1 MPFAQQLGRY
11 QLLDRIAFGGMA
23 EIFRAKTFDHEGRA
37 HLVAVKRVLN
47 HLTVDDDFIRML
59 VDEAKITAQL
69 QHENIARVFEFAVDK
84 SPQGDEYFIAMEY
97 VDGKDVRTLLDR
109 HRAQQKTIP
118 PEHVAWIGMEIAHAL
133 HAAHTQKDGAN
144 RPLHIVH
151 RDVSPS
157 NVLLSYRGEV
167 KLCDFG
173 IAKATTTRVQ
183 TKTGVIKG
191 KVKYM
196 SPEQAMGRK
205 LDHRSDLFSLGT
217 VMYEMLT
224 LAAPFVAATE
234 VELIFAVRDARKRDA
249 REVEA
254 TVPEEL
260 NDILNK
266 LMSRSRSGRYQ
277 SGAELALALR
287 LFLDRWKPGYR
298 RSHFGRYMRSTFE
311 ADIEREL
318 RLMEEYIIEG
328 ADASKVGE
336 NLIADALGNDAP
348 YTQFTAAT
356 GGSRADTGNFPRV
369 EKRQPTDLHAE
380 QTRILTR
387 NQPVPP
393 GEMPERP
400 PLHELSTQILDR
412 NQVVRPGLHEAETQL
427 KPLAD
432 LHVQPTQILSM
443 PARPPVARPAAPEH
457 EQPERAPLSELQT
470 KIIVREE
477 DLREPSED
485 TRAPT
490 LVPLD
495 EDASNVTTGRAP
507 DRPRRDT
514 LPSGASVVVHVD
526 PAAGGGDAAV
536 NEEATTS
543 GKQKAKVDESSD
555 FEDGEES
562 TTGNTLP
569 LSDDDLEPGTD
580 H

>member
-23 EIFRAKTFDHEGRA
+23 EIFRAKTFDNEGRA

-47 HLTVDDDFIRML
+47 HLTADDDFVRML
-59 VDEAKITAQL
+59 VDEAKITAIL
-69 QHENIARVFEFAVDK
+69 QHENIARVFEFAVDHGTG
-84 SPQGDEYFIAMEY
+84 GDEYFIAMEY

-109 HRAQQKTIP
+109 HRAQQKPIA
-118 PEHVAWIGMEIAHAL
+118 PEHVAWIGMEVAHAL
-133 HAAHTQKDGAN
+133 HAAHTQKDGAG

-249 REVEA
+249 KEVEP
-254 TVPEEL
+254 TLPDEL

-266 LMSRSRSGRYQ
+266 LMSRSRSQRFQ

-287 LFLDRWKPGYR
+287 LFLDRYRPGYR
-298 RSHFGRYMRSTFE
+298 RSHFGRFMRTTFE
-311 ADIEREL
+311 QDIEREL
-318 RLMEEYIIEG
+318 RLLEEYVIEG
-328 ADASKVGE
+328 ADPSKVGE
-336 NLIADALGNDAP
+336 NLIADALGDDAP
-348 YTQFTAAT
+348 YTKFTAAHDS
-356 GGSRADTGNFPRV
+356 SRADTGNFPRV
-369 EKRQPTDLHAE
+369 ERPAPTDLHAE
-380 QTRILTR
+380 DTRILTR
-387 NQPVPP
+387 NQPGIHELDTGPIRRDL
-393 GEMPERP
+393 G
-400 PLHELSTQILDR
+400 PLHEQSTMIKAAPL
-412 NQVVRPGLHEAETQL
+412 PELHAQPTMIKQAPAREAL
-427 KPLAD
+427 PD
-432 LHVQPTQILSM
+432 LHAQPTQILEL
-443 PARPPVARPAAPEH
+443 PA
-457 EQPERAPLSELQT
+457 ERKPLSELQT
-470 KIIVREE
+470 KIMPRP
-477 DLREPSED
+477 DDS
-485 TRAPT
+485 RAPT

-495 EDASNVTTGRAP
+495 KDGTGATTDRAP
-507 DRPRRDT
+507 AAERPRRDT
-514 LPSGASVVVHVD
+514 QPSVIVH
-526 PAAGGGDAAV
+526 
-536 NEEATTS
+536 EELAQAR
-543 GKQKAKVDESSD
+543 KD
-555 FEDGEES
+555 FADNGEDS
-562 TTGNTLP
+562 TTGTSVP
-569 LSDDDLEPGTD
+569 LSDDDLEPGTES
-580 H
+580 

>member
-47 HLTVDDDFIRML
+47 HLTVDDDFLRML
-59 VDEAKITAQL
+59 VDEAKITAIL
-69 QHENIARVFEFAVDK
+69 QHENIARVFEFAVDHGE
-84 SPQGDEYFIAMEY
+84 QGDEYFIAMEY

-109 HRAQQKTIP
+109 HRAQQKPIA

-133 HAAHTQKDGAN
+133 HAAHTQKDGAG

-224 LAAPFVAATE
+224 LAAPFSAATE

-249 REVEA
+249 REVEK

-260 NDILNK
+260 DDILNR
-266 LMSRSRSGRYQ
+266 LMSRSRSQRFQ

-287 LFLDRWKPGYR
+287 LFLDRCKPGYR
-298 RSHFGRYMRSTFE
+298 RSHFGRYMRTIFE
-311 ADIEREL
+311 QDIEREL
-318 RLMEEYIIEG
+318 RLMEEYVIEG
-328 ADASKVGE
+328 ADPSKVGE
-336 NLIADALGNDAP
+336 NLIADALGDNAP

-387 NQPVPP
+387 NQAVPEGETGPV
-393 GEMPERP
+393 MPERP

-412 NQVVRPGLHEAETQL
+412 GAPARTDRPGLHEAETQL
-427 KPLAD
+427 KALPD
-432 LHVQPTQILSM
+432 LHVQPTQIL
-443 PARPPVARPAAPEH
+443 RVD
-457 EQPERAPLSELQT
+457 ERRPLSELQT

-477 DLREPSED
+477 DLREDS
-485 TRAPT
+485 RVPT

-495 EDASNVTTGRAP
+495 RDGSGATTERGRE
-507 DRPRRDT
+507 RPQRDT
-514 LPSGASVVVHVD
+514 QPSMSVIVR
-526 PAAGGGDAAV
+526 
-536 NEEATTS
+536 EEAAPAEPM
-543 GKQKAKVDESSD
+543 G
-555 FEDGEES
+555 EDS

-569 LSDDDLEPGTD
+569 LSDDDLEPGGER
-580 H
+580 

>member
-47 HLTVDDDFIRML
+47 HLCTDDEFLRML
-59 VDEAKITAQL
+59 VDEAKITAGL
-69 QHENIARVFEFAVDK
+69 SHENIARVYEFAVNHGSD
-84 SPQGDEYFIAMEY
+84 GDEYFIAMEY

-109 HRAQQKTIP
+109 HRAQQKPIP

-133 HAAHTQKDGAN
+133 HAAHTQKDGAG

-224 LAAPFVAATE
+224 LSAPFVAATE

-249 REVEA
+249 REVEPS
-254 TVPEEL
+254 VPAEL
-260 NDILNK
+260 NDLLNRV
-266 LMSRSRSGRYQ
+266 MSRSRSQRFQ

-287 LFLDRWKPGYR
+287 LFLDRYKPGYR
-298 RSHFGRYMRSTFE
+298 RSHFGRFMRTAFE
-311 ADIEREL
+311 AEIEREL
-318 RLMEEYIIEG
+318 RLLEEYVIEG
-328 ADASKVGE
+328 ADPEKVGE
-336 NLIADALGNDAP
+336 NLIADVLGSNAP
-348 YTQFTAAT
+348 YTKFTAAI
-356 GGSRADTGNFPRV
+356 GGSASGTGNFPRV
-369 EKRQPTDLHAE
+369 ERKPPTDLHSE

-387 NQPVPP
+387 NRPAAPSP
-393 GEMPERP
+393 TTTAPERA
-400 PLHELSTQILDR
+400 PLAELSTQILDR
-412 NQVVRPGLHEAETQL
+412 AKNPGLHQQATFL
-427 KPLAD
+427 KPLPE
-432 LHVQPTQILSM
+432 LHALQTHILNIPERTPT
-443 PARPPVARPAAPEH
+443 PAPSAARPAELP
-457 EQPERAPLSELQT
+457 PLHSLET
-470 KIIVREE
+470 KILVR
-477 DLREPSED
+477 DVD

-490 LVPLD
+490 TVGKPGPDDSGAGTIERDPLVRLDDPLVRLD
-495 EDASNVTTGRAP
+495 EDSTGGTTDRAP
-507 DRPRRDT
+507 DRPARDT
-514 LPSGASVVVHVD
+514 QPVPKVEPD
-526 PAAGGGDAAV
+526 PA
-536 NEEATTS
+536 
-543 GKQKAKVDESSD
+543 
-555 FEDGEES
+555 EES
-562 TTGNTLP
+562 ITTVP
-569 LSDDDLEPGTD
+569 LKDGDLEPGSD
-580 H
+580 A

>member
-23 EIFRAKTFDHEGRA
+23 EIFRAKTFDAEGRA

-47 HLTVDDDFIRML
+47 HLTVDDDFLRML
-59 VDEAKITAQL
+59 VDEAKITAIL
-69 QHENIARVFEFAVDK
+69 QHENIARVYEFAVDHN
-84 SPQGDEYFIAMEY
+84 SQGDEYFIAMEY

-109 HRAQQKTIP
+109 YRAQQKPIP
-118 PEHVAWIGMEIAHAL
+118 PEHVAYIGMEVAHAL
-133 HAAHTQKDGAN
+133 HAAHTQKDGAG

-224 LAAPFVAATE
+224 LAAPFAAATE

-249 REVEA
+249 REVEP

-260 NDILNK
+260 DAILNK
-266 LMSRSRSGRYQ
+266 LMSRSRSQRFQ

-287 LFLDRWKPGYR
+287 LFLDAYREGGYR
-298 RSHFGRYMRSTFE
+298 RSHFGRFMRTTFE
-311 ADIEREL
+311 QDIEREL
-318 RLMEEYIIEG
+318 RLLEEYVIEG
-328 ADASKVGE
+328 ADPSKVGQ
-336 NLIADALGNDAP
+336 NLIAEALGADAP

-356 GGSRADTGNFPRV
+356 GGSAAGTGHFPRV
-369 EKRQPTDLHAE
+369 ETRARADLHAE

-387 NQPVPP
+387 NQPVPE
-393 GEMPERP
+393 GETGPVRPERP
-400 PLHELSTQILDR
+400 PLSELSTQILDR
-412 NQVVRPGLHEAETQL
+412 SMAPSPPGLHEMKTQI
-427 KPLAD
+427 KAMPD
-432 LHVQPTQILSM
+432 LHSQKTQILSLM
-443 PARPPVARPAAPEH
+443 PERPP
-457 EQPERAPLSELQT
+457 LSDQQT

-477 DLREPSED
+477 DLRPPSED
-485 TRAPT
+485 TQAPT
-490 LVPLD
+490 LVKLD
-495 EDASNVTTGRAP
+495 EEPTGAGTTTERAP
-507 DRPRRDT
+507 ERPRRDT
-514 LPSGASVVVHVD
+514 LPSLDDSVIVD
-526 PAAGGGDAAV
+526 EEATRAGHGNSVGGGDR
-536 NEEATTS
+536 TF
-543 GKQKAKVDESSD
+543 DES
-555 FEDGEES
+555 EES
-562 TTGNTLP
+562 TTGSTLP
-569 LSDDDLEPGTD
+569 LSDEDLEPGTG

>member
-47 HLTVDDDFIRML
+47 HLTADDDFVRML
-59 VDEAKITAQL
+59 VDEAKITAIL
-69 QHENIARVFEFAVDK
+69 QHENIARVYEFAVDHN
-84 SPQGDEYFIAMEY
+84 SAGDEYFIAMEY

-109 HRAQQKTIP
+109 HRAQQKPIA
-118 PEHVAWIGMEIAHAL
+118 PENVAWIGMEVAHAL
-133 HAAHTQKDGAN
+133 HAAHTQKDGAG

-249 REVEA
+249 KDVEP
-254 TVPEEL
+254 TVPDEL

-266 LMSRSRSGRYQ
+266 LMSRSRSQRYQ

-287 LFLDRWKPGYR
+287 LFLDRFKPGYR
-298 RSHFGRYMRSTFE
+298 RSHFGRFMRTAFE
-311 ADIEREL
+311 QDIEREL
-318 RLMEEYIIEG
+318 RLLEEYVIEG

-336 NLIADALGNDAP
+336 NLIADALGADAP
-348 YTQFTAAT
+348 YTKFTAAH
-356 GGSRADTGNFPRV
+356 GSSRADTGNFPRV
-369 EKRQPTDLHAE
+369 EQPQPTDLHA
-380 QTRILTR
+380 QDTRILTR
-387 NQPVPP
+387 SQ
-393 GEMPERP
+393 
-400 PLHELSTQILDR
+400 
-412 NQVVRPGLHEAETQL
+412 PGLHEADTGPIGVRREL
-427 KPLAD
+427 GPLHEQSTMIKAMPD
-432 LHVQPTQILSM
+432 LHGQPTQIKPMSDLHAQPTQILEL
-443 PARPPVARPAAPEH
+443 P
-457 EQPERAPLSELQT
+457 PERQPLSELQT
-470 KIIVREE
+470 KILPRP
-477 DLREPSED
+477 DDS
-485 TRAPT
+485 RAPT

-495 EDASNVTTGRAP
+495 KDGTGATT
-507 DRPRRDT
+507 DRSPPPERQRRDT
-514 LPSGASVVVHVD
+514 QPSVIVHEEL
-526 PAAGGGDAAV
+526 AEAQRSFSDA
-536 NEEATTS
+536 
-543 GKQKAKVDESSD
+543 DEST
-555 FEDGEES
+555 S
-562 TTGNTLP
+562 TSVP
-569 LSDDDLEPGTD
+569 LTDDDLEPGTES
-580 H
+580 

>member
-23 EIFRAKTFDHEGRA
+23 EIFRAKTFDSEGRA

-47 HLTVDDDFIRML
+47 HLTVDDDFLRML
-59 VDEAKITAQL
+59 VDEAKITATL
-69 QHENIARVFEFAVDK
+69 KHENIAQVFEFAVDH
-84 SPQGDEYFIAMEY
+84 SSAGDEYFIAMEY

-109 HRAQQKTIP
+109 HRAQQKPIT
-118 PEHVAWIGMEIAHAL
+118 PEHVAWIGMEVAHAL
-133 HAAHTQKDGAN
+133 HAAHTQKDGAG

-254 TVPEEL
+254 SLPEEL
-260 NDILNK
+260 NEILNR
-266 LMSRSRSGRYQ
+266 LMSRSRSQRFQ

-287 LFLDRWKPGYR
+287 LFLDRYKPGYR
-298 RSHFGRYMRSTFE
+298 RSHFGRYMRVTFE
-311 ADIEREL
+311 QDIEREL

-328 ADASKVGE
+328 ADPSKVGE
-336 NLIADALGNDAP
+336 NLIAEVLGNDAP

-356 GGSRADTGNFPRV
+356 GGSRADTGNFPRLDN
-369 EKRQPTDLHAE
+369 RQPTDLHAE

-387 NQPVPP
+387 NQPVPE
-393 GEMPERP
+393 GETGPVMPERP
-400 PLHELSTQILDR
+400 PLHEQSTQILDR
-412 NQVVRPGLHEAETQL
+412 ARHPGLHEAETQL
-427 KPLAD
+427 KALPD
-432 LHVQPTQILSM
+432 LHVQPTQILNVGNRG
-443 PARPPVARPAAPEH
+443 AGD
-457 EQPERAPLSELQT
+457 ERKPLSELQT
-470 KIIVREE
+470 KIIVRE
-477 DLREPSED
+477 DYLQGPDED
-485 TRAPT
+485 TQAPT

-495 EDASNVTTGRAP
+495 QDGSGTTVERGPERV
-507 DRPRRDT
+507 RRDT
-514 LPSGASVVVHVD
+514 QPSVIVQN
-526 PAAGGGDAAV
+526 P
-536 NEEATTS
+536 
-543 GKQKAKVDESSD
+543 D
-555 FEDGEES
+555 FADGEES
-562 TTGNTLP
+562 TTGASVP

-580 H
+580 S

>member
-1 MPFAQQLGRY
+1 
-11 QLLDRIAFGGMA
+11 MA
-23 EIFRAKTFDHEGRA
+23 EIFRAKTFDNEGRA

-47 HLTVDDDFIRML
+47 HLTADEDFLRML
-59 VDEAKITAQL
+59 VDEAKITATL
-69 QHENIARVFEFAVDK
+69 QHENIARVYEFAHD
-84 SPQGDEYFIAMEY
+84 GEEYFIAMEY

-109 HRAQQKTIP
+109 HRAQQRPIA
-118 PEHVAWIGMEIAHAL
+118 PEHVAWIGMEVAHAL
-133 HAAHTQKDGAN
+133 HAAHTQKDGAG

-224 LAAPFVAATE
+224 LAAPFAAATE

-249 REVEA
+249 REVEP

-260 NDILNK
+260 DAILNK
-266 LMSRSRSGRYQ
+266 LMSRSRSQRYQ

-287 LFLDRWKPGYR
+287 LFLDKYKPGYR
-298 RSHFGRYMRSTFE
+298 RSHFGRYMRTTFE
-311 ADIEREL
+311 QDIEREL

-336 NLIADALGNDAP
+336 NLIADALGDDAP

-356 GGSRADTGNFPRV
+356 DGSRADTGNFPRV
-369 EKRQPTDLHAE
+369 EKRPPTDLHAE

-387 NQPVPP
+387 NQPAPP
-393 GEMPERP
+393 GELPS
-400 PLHELSTQILDR
+400 LHNLATQILDR
-412 NQVVRPGLHEAETQL
+412 AQVLPPGLHEAPTQL
-427 KPLAD
+427 KALPE
-432 LHVQPTQILSM
+432 LHAQPTQILSV
-443 PARPPVARPAAPEH
+443 PAERPRAPEPQPAAPRE
-457 EQPERAPLSELQT
+457 PLSELQT

-477 DLREPSED
+477 DLRPPSED
-485 TRAPT
+485 TQNPT

-495 EDASNVTTGRAP
+495 RDGSNETTGRAP
-507 DRPRRDT
+507 ERARRDT
-514 LPSGASVVVHVD
+514 MPQT
-526 PAAGGGDAAV
+526 AV
-536 NEEATTS
+536 REEAAREDS
-543 GKQKAKVDESSD
+543 APED
-555 FEDGEES
+555 FVDGEES
-562 TTGNTLP
+562 TTGNSTVP
-569 LSDDDLEPGTD
+569 LSDEDLEP
-580 H
+580 HE